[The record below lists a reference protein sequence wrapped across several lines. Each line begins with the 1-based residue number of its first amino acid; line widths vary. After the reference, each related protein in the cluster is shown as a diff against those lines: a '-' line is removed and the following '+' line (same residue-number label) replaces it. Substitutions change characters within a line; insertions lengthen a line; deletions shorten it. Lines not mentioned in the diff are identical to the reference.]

1 LHDDAGRIA
10 GRITRA
16 LVSWVAGRPDI
27 VIGAPVP
34 PGWCWPTDLLHRGA
48 IPFVVFKLN
57 PLAELCDLPAAW
69 LAEYL
74 EILMGRSV

>member
-1 LHDDAGRIA
+1 LA
-10 GRITRA
+10 
-16 LVSWVAGRPDI
+16 
-27 VIGAPVP
+27 
-34 PGWCWPTDLLHRGA
+34 TDLLHRGA
-48 IPFVVFKLN
+48 VPFVVFKLN